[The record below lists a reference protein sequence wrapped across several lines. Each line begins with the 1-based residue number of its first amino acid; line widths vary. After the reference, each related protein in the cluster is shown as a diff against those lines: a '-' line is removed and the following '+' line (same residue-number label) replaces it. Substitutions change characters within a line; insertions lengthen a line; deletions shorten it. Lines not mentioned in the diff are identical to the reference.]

1 MSWRLTPLSTARART
16 PTGRVKLVW
25 KIIGVGTERV
35 LRLSWRETDG
45 PEVAPPSHYGF
56 GLSLIERSVAYDLD
70 GTAKFDFEPDGV
82 RCVLLIPYL
91 QDNFQDV
98 SEGEDTA
105 A

>member
-1 MSWRLTPLSTARART
+1 ML
-16 PTGRVKLVW
+16 RV
-25 KIIGVGTERV
+25 
-35 LRLSWRETDG
+35 SWRETGG
-45 PEVAPPSHYGF
+45 PEVAPPSHHGF
-56 GLSLIERSVAYDLD
+56 GLTLIERSVAYDLD

-82 RCVLLIPYL
+82 RCVLLIPYR